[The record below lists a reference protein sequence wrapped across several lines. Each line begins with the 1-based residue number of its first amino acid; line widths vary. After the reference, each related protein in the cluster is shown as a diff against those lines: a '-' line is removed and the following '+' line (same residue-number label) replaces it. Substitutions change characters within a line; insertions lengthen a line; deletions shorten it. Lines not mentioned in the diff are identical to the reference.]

1 MRIPA
6 FLLVYTS
13 LSGCAGGQLAELEL
27 EQQQLRA
34 EYEDVA
40 ANVAALRDEMVELG
54 LITRAQANAKAPSQ
68 GRSGKKI
75 KPRGNPSPANDLS
88 EGMPWTATR
97 TGDKPTLP
105 ALADLERSSGD
116 CGWRFHVRE
125 LQPISDF
132 PLNRD
137 GFGKASQVPSAIEKA
152 AKDGRKHLMRVP
164 VTDAGSIPHEVTGYF
179 RGAHVRL
186 IPASDGTGLTAGQS
200 VRAVCEM
207 GGIRNILSKSFG
219 SSNPMNL
226 VKATLLAL
234 GQLRTAEE
242 VAALRGVEL

>member
-40 ANVAALRDEMVELG
+40 ANVAALRDEMGELG

-137 GFGKASQVPSAIEKA
+137 GFGKASPVVMYAGDQPMSPHANPEDFEKA
-152 AKDGRKHLMRVP
+152 CTGSYRHAGYLFLFSPTGNVDAASERSYRIELADEVPLPRDDGRPMYWVYPGTTLTFSVP
-164 VTDAGSIPHEVTGYF
+164 
-179 RGAHVRL
+179 GAWDPAWGEVRL
-186 IPASDGTGLTAGQS
+186 D
-200 VRAVCEM
+200 
-207 GGIRNILSKSFG
+207 
-219 SSNPMNL
+219 
-226 VKATLLAL
+226 
-234 GQLRTAEE
+234 LR
-242 VAALRGVEL
+242 

>member
-1 MRIPA
+1 MKVEIQYLDHVEA
-6 FLLVYTS
+6 SETEGL
-13 LSGCAGGQLAELEL
+13 
-27 EQQQLRA
+27 
-34 EYEDVA
+34 
-40 ANVAALRDEMVELG
+40 DEM
-54 LITRAQANAKAPSQ
+54 LITVNRCAAVTKG
-68 GRSGKKI
+68 GRRFSFSALSIVGN
-75 KPRGNPSPANDLS
+75 RG
-88 EGMPWTATR
+88 GIV
-97 TGDKPTLP
+97 G
-105 ALADLERSSGD
+105 
-116 CGWRFHVRE
+116 F
-125 LQPISDF
+125 
-132 PLNRD
+132 

-164 VTDAGSIPHEVTGYF
+164 VSKTGSIPHEVTGYF

>member
-1 MRIPA
+1 MKVEIQYLDHVEA
-6 FLLVYTS
+6 SETENL
-13 LSGCAGGQLAELEL
+13 
-27 EQQQLRA
+27 
-34 EYEDVA
+34 
-40 ANVAALRDEMVELG
+40 DEM
-54 LITRAQANAKAPSQ
+54 LITVNRCAAVTKGGRRFSFSALSIVGN
-68 GRSGKKI
+68 RSGI
-75 KPRGNPSPANDLS
+75 VG
-88 EGMPWTATR
+88 
-97 TGDKPTLP
+97 
-105 ALADLERSSGD
+105 
-116 CGWRFHVRE
+116 F
-125 LQPISDF
+125 
-132 PLNRD
+132 

-164 VTDAGSIPHEVTGYF
+164 VVNGGSIPHEVTGYF

-207 GGIRNILSKSFG
+207 CGIRNILSKSFG
-219 SSNPMNL
+219 SSNPLNL